1 MVGTKIVKTPFYL
14 VGLDVLQEAYRVI
27 KNCGI
32 VVGPTDTLYG
42 VFADPFR
49 DECVEKVYVVKKRKD
64 KPIPILASSINAVAE
79 IVELTPALRLLLE
92 FIWPGP
98 VTVLLK
104 PSTEILS
111 AKIHPGTEMIG
122 FRVPASPFA
131 RKLAEMNG
139 GFITG
144 TSANISGLK
153 PARTAEE
160 AVAQLGEGVDLY
172 IDSGPSPLGK
182 PSTVIAVENN
192 KVKILRESVVSTTT
206 VEALYRLA
214 LKVSP

>member
-1 MVGTKIVKTPFYL
+1 MIVKTPFYV

-27 KNCGI
+27 KNCGL

-49 DECVEKVYVVKKRKD
+49 DECVEKVYMVKKRKD
-64 KPIPILASSINAVAE
+64 KPIPILASSVNAVAG
-79 IVELTPALRLLLE
+79 IVELTPALKLFLE

-111 AKIHPGTEMIG
+111 AKIHPGTKMIG

-131 RKLAEMNG
+131 QKLAEMNG

-153 PARTAEE
+153 PARIVKE
-160 AVAQLGEGVDLY
+160 AIAQLGEGVDLY
-172 IDSGPSPLGK
+172 IDSGLTPLGK
-182 PSTVIAVENN
+182 PSTVIEIRNN
-192 KVKILRESVVSTTT
+192 KVKVLREGVVSRATI
-206 VEALYRLA
+206 EALYSLA
-214 LKVSP
+214 LEISP